1 MPIEII
7 MPKVD
12 MDMTSGTIGTWHIH
26 EGQSIQ
32 KGEALFDIETDK
44 STMEVESPAS
54 GHLHFVS
61 ATSGDIVEIGKCI
74 GWIFTQGEVVE
85 NPSLNRNLPSE
96 SHPTGQKP
104 PNKTNNSTQTPQPS
118 TIKSHTVR
126 ATPLARR
133 IAKLNGIDITRI
145 SGSGPHGRITKS
157 DVENTPPLLPAPVTD
172 SSVVSTAQLDTLSQL
187 DTLGI
192 AYETIATNRMRQT
205 IAARLTKSTTT
216 IPHFYLEM
224 DCQLDALLAFRK
236 QANTYLNATD
246 RRKISINDILV
257 QACAKALKTVP
268 EANASWAGDQI
279 IRYKDANISVAVSLE
294 GGVITPVVRQ
304 AQNKSLNKISKE
316 IADLVDRARS
326 EKLKPYE
333 YQGGSFS
340 ISNLGMFGVKAFS
353 AIINPPESMILAV
366 GKAERRFVE
375 DTHGKPVGATVLS
388 VTLSCDHRVV
398 DGALGAKWLAEFK
411 RFVENPVLLNM
422 DLE

>member
-12 MDMTSGTIGTWHIH
+12 MDMTSGTIGTWHID

-74 GWIFTQGEVVE
+74 GWIFTPGEVVE

-96 SHPTGQKP
+96 SHPTGQNS
-104 PNKTNNSTQTPQPS
+104 PNTADSTQTPQPS
-118 TIKSHTVR
+118 PLKSHTVR

-145 SGSGPHGRITKS
+145 SGSGPRGRITKS
-157 DVENTPPLLPAPVTD
+157 DVENMSPLLTTPVTD
-172 SSVVSTAQLDTLSQL
+172 SSVVSTAQLDTL
-187 DTLGI
+187 GI
-192 AYETIATNRMRQT
+192 AYETLATNRMRQT
-205 IAARLTKSTTT
+205 IATRLTKSITT

-236 QANTYLNATD
+236 QANTYLNTTD

-268 EANASWAGDQI
+268 EANASWAGDEI
-279 IRYKDANISVAVSLE
+279 IRYKDANISVAVSIE
-294 GGVITPVVRQ
+294 GGVITPVVKQ
-304 AQNKSLNKISKE
+304 AQNKSLNKISEE
-316 IADLVDRARS
+316 IAHLVERARS
-326 EKLKPYE
+326 EKLKPHE
-333 YQGGSFS
+333 YQGGCFS

-411 RFVENPVLLNM
+411 RFVENPVLLSM